1 MRPFD
6 RMADI
11 IRPKETGHGNNP
23 SVTCGDSKLLR
34 YPKYSAAF
42 ALNIL
47 TAAPNLARFIV
58 HRMRFASFALCT
70 REP

>member
-58 HRMRFASFALCT
+58 HRTRFASFALYT